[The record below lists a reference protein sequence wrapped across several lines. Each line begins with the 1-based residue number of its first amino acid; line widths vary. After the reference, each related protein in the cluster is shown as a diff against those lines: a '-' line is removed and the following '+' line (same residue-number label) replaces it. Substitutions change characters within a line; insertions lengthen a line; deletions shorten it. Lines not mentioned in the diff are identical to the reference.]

1 MLRIC
6 RVAWTTRAGISYE
19 VDALLHLC
27 ARRAPVAGP
36 VARRDG
42 GYITYIAAPE
52 GRRLAV
58 LFAYASGREHVRD
71 IATSKSYGDA
81 LARIHNAGEGFTS
94 RCVRAPIDADFLV
107 RRALARLTPLAVE
120 HPKAWGYLAKLG
132 RKLDGRL
139 EEAGRGLSTGLCH
152 GDSHGGNASYRNG
165 RTIFFDLEFCGP
177 GWHAYDLATVVWNFS
192 FPGETKR
199 CEKWR
204 AFLAGYRGHRK
215 IATADLAA
223 IPLLVVAREIWLL
236 GLLVAHRNLW
246 GHSWLDDRY
255 LARRLGLVREWESF
269 EYPAELRGKGR

>member
-1 MLRIC
+1 MRTFPVTHSIPSAEHLAEVVKADYDLGPRLECRLFRSGIADTYDVRAGSRRFMLRIC

-94 RCVRAPIDADFLV
+94 RRARAPIDANFLV
-107 RRALARLTPLAVE
+107 RRPLARLTPLAVE

-139 EEAGRGLSTGLCH
+139 EETGRGLSTGLCH
-152 GDSHGGNASYRNG
+152 GDSHGGNAS
-165 RTIFFDLEFCGP
+165 
-177 GWHAYDLATVVWNFS
+177 
-192 FPGETKR
+192 
-199 CEKWR
+199 
-204 AFLAGYRGHRK
+204 
-215 IATADLAA
+215 
-223 IPLLVVAREIWLL
+223 
-236 GLLVAHRNLW
+236 
-246 GHSWLDDRY
+246 
-255 LARRLGLVREWESF
+255 
-269 EYPAELRGKGR
+269 